1 MGPKKKINKQ
11 TNKQNQNGF
20 KHHEK
25 FSSILVSEL
34 VKSPVDKGKRKTY
47 TVSNNDM
54 KSSKMR
60 LCLCKL
66 SS

>member
-1 MGPKKKINKQ
+1 MGPKQ
-11 TNKQNQNGF
+11 TNKQTKQNGF

-25 FSSILVSEL
+25 FSSIFVSEL

-60 LCLCKL
+60 LYLCKL

>member
-1 MGPKKKINKQ
+1 MGPRKQ
-11 TNKQNQNGF
+11 TNKQKTEWLQ
-20 KHHEK
+20 HHEK
-25 FSSILVSEL
+25 FSSILVPEL
-34 VKSPVDKGKRKTY
+34 VNSPVDKGKRKTY

-60 LCLCKL
+60 LYLRKL